1 MEITWLGHSALRV
14 SSGDFTLITDP
25 YADSVGFEMPQQDAQ
40 IVTISNEHPHHSHVD
55 AVNGAPRVL
64 SGPGEYEV
72 GNFYISG
79 IGTSLDP
86 GDGESERRINTVF
99 IIRSE
104 GLTLCHLGDL
114 NQTLSPRLSE
124 ELNELDIL
132 VVPAGGHC
140 TVSSLR
146 AAEVVNLVSP
156 RIVIPIHY
164 RTEGLKVE
172 LEGLDAFL
180 EELGA
185 PQVAGQP
192 RLDVTASNLPR
203 EMRVS
208 VLQRAT

>member
-14 SSGDFTLITDP
+14 SSANITLITDP
-25 YADSVGFEMPQQDAQ
+25 YADSVGFEMPHQNAQ
-40 IVTISNEHPHHSHVD
+40 IVTISNEHPHHCHVA

-64 SGPGEYEV
+64 RGPGEYEV
-72 GNFYISG
+72 ANFYISG

-104 GLTLCHLGDL
+104 GLRLCHLGDF
-114 NQTLSPRLSE
+114 NETLSPRLTE

-140 TVSSLR
+140 TISSLK
-146 AAEVVNLVSP
+146 AAELVNLVRP
-156 RIVIPIHY
+156 RIVVPIHY
-164 RTEGLKVE
+164 RTKGLKVE
-172 LEGLDAFL
+172 LECLEAFL

-185 PQVAGQP
+185 PEVAAQP
-192 RLDVTASNLPR
+192 RLTVTASNLPR
-203 EMRVS
+203 ETRVN